1 MAEFSA
7 IPIVFNHATYFERS
21 DGLAMKLFII
31 LLLFGLGG
39 VGSGAAQ
46 SGGVSTEQ
54 QAQAH
59 EQKAH
64 ELLSQKKPALAVK
77 EFAAVVALDPNNI
90 DAQANLG
97 VLLFFQKDYAGAE
110 PHLRKAVE
118 QQPGLTKIRA
128 LLGMCERNLGENE
141 LAQTDLQAVVDQLKE
156 PSVRLEAGL
165 ELIELYT
172 AMQELPKAAAV
183 VEVLRQGAPTDPRIL
198 YAAYRIYSDLAGE
211 TMLDLSVAAPESGQM
226 HQAMAHELGRE
237 RDIPGTIANFR
248 KAVAIDPNLPGIHFE
263 LAEALRASPDLKL
276 RAEAKQEYELAV
288 AANGRDS
295 KSLTRLGDIAVE
307 KDDFD
312 GAVAYYKRAL
322 ALAPNDA
329 DATLGLAHVYIEKD
343 ESASAL
349 PLLEPLVAA
358 DPTNVVANY
367 RLSTAYRKLKRPAD
381 AKRELDAYQKYK
393 DIKEKMRV
401 VYKEMRL
408 DTPQDEP
415 DK

>member
-1 MAEFSA
+1 
-7 IPIVFNHATYFERS
+7 
-21 DGLAMKLFII
+21 MKLFS
-31 LLLFGLGG
+31 LLLLLSLGG
-39 VGSGAAQ
+39 VGSRAAQ
-46 SGGVSTEQ
+46 SAGASPAK
-54 QAQAH
+54 QAQIH

-64 ELLSQKKPALAVK
+64 ELLSQKKPALAAK

-97 VLLFFQKDYAGAE
+97 VLLFFEKDYTKAE

-118 QQPGLTKIRA
+118 QQPSLSKIRA

-141 LAQTDLQAVVDQLKE
+141 LAVTDLQAVVDQLKE

-172 AMQELPKAAAV
+172 ATQELPKAATV

-211 TMLDLSVAAPESGQM
+211 AMLDLSVAAPESGQM
-226 HQAMAHELGRE
+226 HQAMAHELARE
-237 RDIPGTIANFR
+237 RDIPGAIANFR

-276 RAEAKQEYELAV
+276 RAEAEQEYKLAV

-295 KSLTRLGDIAVE
+295 KSLTKLGDIAVE
-307 KDDFD
+307 KDNFN
-312 GAVAYYKRAL
+312 GAVTYYKRAL
-322 ALAPNDA
+322 KLAPGDA

-349 PLLEPLVAA
+349 PLLEPLVAS
-358 DPTNVVANY
+358 DPTNVVAHF
-367 RLSTAYRKLKRPAD
+367 RLSTAYRKLKRPEE
-381 AKRELDAYQKYK
+381 AKRELEAYQKYK
-393 DIKEKMRV
+393 DIKEKMRA

>member
-1 MAEFSA
+1 MKVFS
-7 IPIVFNHATYFERS
+7 
-21 DGLAMKLFII
+21 
-31 LLLFGLGG
+31 LLLLLSLGG

-46 SGGVSTEQ
+46 SAGASTAKQ
-54 QAQAH
+54 SQTH

-64 ELLSQKKPALAVK
+64 ELLSQKKPALAAK

-97 VLLFFQKDYAGAE
+97 VLLFFQKDYAQAE

-128 LLGMCERNLGENE
+128 LLGMCERNLGESE
-141 LAQTDLQAVVDQLKE
+141 LARNDLQAVVDQLKE
-156 PSVRLEAGL
+156 PGVRLEAGL

-172 AMQELPKAAAV
+172 AAQELPKAAAV
-183 VEVLRQGAPTDPRIL
+183 VEVLRQDAPADPRIL

-211 TMLDLSVAAPESGQM
+211 AMLDLSVAAPESGQM
-226 HQAMAHELGRE
+226 HQTMAHELGRE
-237 RDIPGTIANFR
+237 RDIPGAIASFR
-248 KAVAIDPNLPGIHFE
+248 KAIAVDPNLPGIHFE
-263 LAEALRASPDLKL
+263 LAEALRASSDLKL
-276 RAEAKQEYELAV
+276 RAEAEQEYKLAV
-288 AANGRDS
+288 AANSRDE
-295 KSLTRLGDIAVE
+295 KSLSRLGDIAVE

-322 ALAPNDA
+322 TLVPGDA

-349 PLLEPLVAA
+349 PLLEPLVLA
-358 DPTNVVANY
+358 DPTNVVAHY

-381 AKRELDAYQKYK
+381 AKREMDAYQKYK
-393 DIKEKMRV
+393 DFKEKMRA
-401 VYKEMRL
+401 VYKAMRL

-415 DK
+415 DNK

>member
-1 MAEFSA
+1 MKVFS
-7 IPIVFNHATYFERS
+7 
-21 DGLAMKLFII
+21 
-31 LLLFGLGG
+31 LLLLLSLGG

-46 SGGVSTEQ
+46 STKISSAK

-59 EQKAH
+59 EQRAH
-64 ELLSQKKPALAVK
+64 ELLSQKKPALAAK

-97 VLLFFQKDYAGAE
+97 VLLFFQKDYAQAE
-110 PHLRKAVE
+110 PHLRIAVE

-128 LLGMCERNLGENE
+128 LLGMCERNLGEND
-141 LAQTDLQAVVDQLKE
+141 LARTDLQAVVDQLKE
-156 PSVRLEAGL
+156 PGVRLEAGL

-172 AMQELPKAAAV
+172 AAQDLPKAAAV
-183 VEVLRQGAPTDPRIL
+183 VEVLRQSAPTDPRIL

-211 TMLDLSVAAPESGQM
+211 AMLDLSVAAPESGQM

-237 RDIPGTIANFR
+237 RDIPGAIANFR
-248 KAVAIDPNLPGIHFE
+248 KAIAVDPSLPGIHFE

-276 RAEAKQEYELAV
+276 RAEAEQEYKLAV
-288 AANGRDS
+288 AANSRDE
-295 KSLTRLGDIAVE
+295 KSLARLGDIAVE

-322 ALAPNDA
+322 ALVPGDS

-358 DPTNVVANY
+358 DPTNVVAHF

-381 AKRELDAYQKYK
+381 AKREMDDYQKYK
-393 DIKEKMRV
+393 DIKEKMRA

-408 DTPQDEP
+408 DTPQDAP
-415 DK
+415 DNK

>member
-1 MAEFSA
+1 M
-7 IPIVFNHATYFERS
+7 ERS
-21 DGLAMKLFII
+21 NGLAMKVFS
-31 LLLFGLGG
+31 LLLLLSLGG
-39 VGSGAAQ
+39 VGSGTSQ
-46 SGGVSTEQ
+46 SVKNSSAK

-59 EQKAH
+59 EQRAH
-64 ELLSQKKPALAVK
+64 ELLGQKQPALAAK

-97 VLLFFQKDYAGAE
+97 VLLFFQKDYAQAE

-128 LLGMCERNLGENE
+128 LLGMCERNLGEND
-141 LAQTDLQAVVDQLKE
+141 LARTDLQAVVDQLKE
-156 PSVRLEAGL
+156 PSVRLEAGM

-172 AMQELPKAAAV
+172 AEQDLPKAAAV
-183 VEVLRQGAPTDPRIL
+183 VEVLRQSAPTDPRIL

-211 TMLDLSVAAPESGQM
+211 AMLDLSVAAPESGQM
-226 HQAMAHELGRE
+226 HQAIAHELGRE
-237 RDIPGTIANFR
+237 RDIPGAIANFR
-248 KAVAIDPNLPGIHFE
+248 KAIAIDPNLPGIHFE

-276 RAEAKQEYELAV
+276 RAEAEQEYKLAV
-288 AANGRDS
+288 AANSRDE
-295 KSLTRLGDIAVE
+295 KSLARLGDIAVE

-312 GAVAYYKRAL
+312 GAIAYYKRAL
-322 ALAPNDA
+322 TLVPGDS

-358 DPTNVVANY
+358 DPTNVIAHF
-367 RLSTAYRKLKRPAD
+367 RLSTAYRKLKRTTE
-381 AKRELDAYQKYK
+381 AKREMDEYQKYK
-393 DIKEKMRV
+393 DIKEKMRA

-415 DK
+415 DNK

>member
-1 MAEFSA
+1 MK
-7 IPIVFNHATYFERS
+7 VFN
-21 DGLAMKLFII
+21 
-31 LLLFGLGG
+31 LLLFLLLTLGG
-39 VGSGAAQ
+39 VGSGSAQ
-46 SGGVSTEQ
+46 SGGVSPAQ
-54 QAQAH
+54 QVQAH
-59 EQKAH
+59 QQKAH

-77 EFAAVVALDPNNI
+77 EFAAVVALDPNNT

-97 VLLFFQKDYAGAE
+97 VLLFFEKDYAKAE

-141 LAQTDLQAVVDQLKE
+141 LARTDLQSVVAQLKE

-172 AMQELPKAAAV
+172 ATQELPKAAAV

-211 TMLDLSVAAPESGQM
+211 AMLDLSVAAPESGQM
-226 HQAMAHELGRE
+226 HQAMAHELARE

-248 KAVAIDPNLPGIHFE
+248 KAIAIDPNLPGIHFE

-276 RAEAKQEYELAV
+276 RAEAEQEYKLAI
-288 AANGRDS
+288 AANDRDS
-295 KSLTRLGDIAVE
+295 KSLTKLGDIAVE
-307 KDDFD
+307 KDNFD

-322 ALAPNDA
+322 ALAPGDA

-358 DPTNVVANY
+358 DPTNVLAHY
-367 RLSTAYRKLKRPAD
+367 RLSTAYRKLKRPGE
-381 AKRELDAYQKYK
+381 AKRELEAYQKYK
-393 DIKEKMRV
+393 DIKEKMRA